1 MDYKKFTH
9 EVKLT
14 WKWVRGKFNEK
25 FRGKPPVKRQELDRP
40 AEEANVPPVDISIAT
55 IAIVLDG
62 EVQEVIRAQDRMAAL
77 FLSGPEFIEVPEDL
91 QVKPTIGWKY
101 SDYKFVNPNEL
112 KIDESQ
118 IVEYIPDT
126 TTE

>member
-1 MDYKKFTH
+1 MDYKTFKN

-14 WKWVRGKFNEK
+14 WKWVIGKFK
-25 FRGKPPVKRQELDRP
+25 PKPPRKVEDLDRLV
-40 AEEANVPPVDISIAT
+40 EEVNVPPRDINIAT

-77 FLSGPEFIEVPEDL
+77 FLSGPEFIEVPEDIK
-91 QVKPTIGWKY
+91 VTPRIGWKY
-101 SDYKFVNPNEL
+101 SDYKFVNPDEL

-126 TTE
+126 TTEQGQ